1 MDLRDLRY
9 VVAIAEEG
17 SLTRAAARLH
27 MTQPPLSAHLQDL
40 ERRLGSRLFVR
51 HRRGVDLTE
60 AGQHLLPR
68 AVRLLG
74 EVEALERS
82 VRSVGQG
89 TAGRLAVAFD
99 PALARPLVTPLL
111 TKVRAQLPDLDLD
124 PFEAAPDEA
133 TAAVRAHHADAALLY
148 APVTTRDFEGL
159 EVAVVAREPMVAVIP
174 ASRPVPAGPID
185 LATLRAEPFIAP
197 ARAGAAGLHT
207 HLLAACRLAGFSPV
221 AVRECRSVDTAI
233 ALVAAG
239 LGVSALPAGLRTI
252 AGPEVTLVPLSRPVH
267 VVESVV
273 TWDPTETAPALH
285 RFLRIAL
292 ATPEP
297 DVLGPDK
304 ARRTPHSPDDSP

>member
-9 VVAIAEEG
+9 VVAIAEER

-27 MTQPPLSAHLQDL
+27 MTQPPLSAHLKDL
-40 ERRLGSRLFVR
+40 ERRLGARLFVR

-60 AGQHLLPR
+60 TGQHLVSR
-68 AVRLLG
+68 AARILDEL
-74 EVEALERS
+74 EALERS

-89 TAGRLAVAFD
+89 TTGRLAVAFD
-99 PALARPLVTPLL
+99 PALARPVLTPLL
-111 TKVRAQLPDLDLD
+111 TRVRAELPDLTLDLV
-124 PFEAAPDEA
+124 EAAPDEA

-148 APVTTRDFEGL
+148 APPVGEVDGL
-159 EVAVVAREPMVAVIP
+159 ETAVIAREPMVAVVP
-174 ASRPVPAGPID
+174 ASRPVPAGRLD
-185 LATLRAEPFIAP
+185 LADLRDEPFLVP

-207 HLLAACRLAGFSPV
+207 HLLAACRLAGFSP
-221 AVRECRSVDTAI
+221 AAIRDCRSVDTAI

-239 LGVSALPAGLRTI
+239 LGVSALPAGLSGN
-252 AGPEVTLVPLSRPVH
+252 AGPGVAFVPLSRPVH
-267 VVESVV
+267 VVETVV
-273 TWDPTETAPALH
+273 AWDPAEAAPTLR

-304 ARRTPHSPDDSP
+304 ARRPYPAGGSVR